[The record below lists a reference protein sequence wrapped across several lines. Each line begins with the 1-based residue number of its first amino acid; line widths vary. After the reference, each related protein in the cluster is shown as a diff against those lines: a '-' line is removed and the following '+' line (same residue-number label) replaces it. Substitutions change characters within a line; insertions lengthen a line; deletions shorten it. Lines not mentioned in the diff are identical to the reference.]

1 MDDKSGLEI
10 CIVGLGLMGG
20 SLAGALRAHVSR
32 LVGVDRDE
40 QAVAAALAAG
50 VIDAGTT
57 DFTTGVQTA
66 DLVILATP
74 VRAILRLL
82 AELPQARPD
91 GCQVLDLGSTKQ
103 AICATMDRLPPPFAA
118 IGGHPMCG
126 KETAGFAAAAPDLY
140 QGQTFVLCPTA
151 RTTPA
156 VAATAAQVVNWIG
169 AQALPMSA
177 AVHDQI
183 VALTSHL
190 PYLAAAALM
199 RQTAAAAEMEM
210 GVWSVSGSGLRDTTR
225 LAGTNPDMMLDIL
238 LTNRA
243 AIVQRLQQYQNGLA
257 QLQEMLQNGDEV
269 RLRAWL
275 VQSQQAHQTYKQVK
289 DNRNKSI

>member
-1 MDDKSGLEI
+1 MDDESALEI

-20 SLAGALRAHVSR
+20 SLAGALRAHGPR
-32 LVGVDRDE
+32 LVGVDRDA
-40 QAVAAALAAG
+40 QAVATALAAG

-82 AELPQARPD
+82 AELPQARPN

-103 AICATMDRLPPPFAA
+103 AICAAMDSLPAPFAA

-126 KETAGFAAAAPDLY
+126 KETAGLAAAAPDLY
-140 QGQTFVLCPTA
+140 HGQTFVLCPTA

-156 VAATAAQVVNWIG
+156 VTTVAAQVVNWIG
-169 AQALPMSA
+169 AQALFMA
-177 AVHDQI
+177 ADVHDQV
-183 VALTSHL
+183 VAITSHV

-199 RQTAAAAEMEM
+199 QQTAAAAAKEAR
-210 GVWSVSGSGLRDTTR
+210 VWSVSGPGLRDTTR
-225 LAGTNPDMMLDIL
+225 LAGTDPDMMLDIL
-238 LTNRA
+238 LTNRVA
-243 AIVQRLQQYQNGLA
+243 VLQNLQIFRDGLA
-257 QLQEMLQNGDEV
+257 QLHQLLQNEDEAG
-269 RLRAWL
+269 LRAWL
-275 VQSQQAHQTYKQVK
+275 RQSQQARQTYKQAK
-289 DNRNKSI
+289 DRPLS

>member
-1 MDDKSGLEI
+1 MEI

-20 SLAGALRAHVSR
+20 SLAQALRAHVSR
-32 LVGVDRDE
+32 LVGVDRDA

-57 DFTTGVQTA
+57 DFTAGVQTA
-66 DLVILATP
+66 NLVILATP

-82 AELPQARPD
+82 AELPSARPD
-91 GCQVLDLGSTKQ
+91 GCQVLDLGSTKKN
-103 AICATMDRLPPPFAA
+103 ICAAMDNLPPSFAA

-140 QGQTFVLCPTA
+140 QGQTFVLCPTV

-156 VAATAAQVVNWIG
+156 ITAVAAQVVNWIG
-169 AQALPMSA
+169 AHALFMA
-177 AVHDQI
+177 ADAHDQV
-183 VALTSHL
+183 VAITSHL
-190 PYLAAAALM
+190 PYLAATALM
-199 RQTAAAAEMEM
+199 QQTAAAAAKEAR
-210 GVWSVSGSGLRDTTR
+210 VWSVSGAGLRDTTR
-225 LAGTNPDMMLDIL
+225 LAGTDPDMMLDIL

-243 AIVQRLQQYQNGLA
+243 AVLEKLQGFRNELA
-257 QLQEMLQNGDEV
+257 QLHNLLQKGDEA

-275 VQSQQAHQTYKQVK
+275 SQSQRFHQIYKQAKK
-289 DNRNKSI
+289 DPGKEE